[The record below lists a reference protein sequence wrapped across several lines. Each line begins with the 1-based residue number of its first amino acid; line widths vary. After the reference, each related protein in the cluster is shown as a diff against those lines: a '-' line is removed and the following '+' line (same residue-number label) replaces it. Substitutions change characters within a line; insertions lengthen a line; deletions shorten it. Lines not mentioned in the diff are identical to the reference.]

1 MDEPLS
7 TDDDSKLVFSL
18 FQTTEAI
25 TRDRQEELRRYDIHH
40 RRAAVLLVIKDI
52 GDSATP
58 SEIARRLLRRR
69 HSISRLLTKME
80 QDGLVRK
87 SRDPDNRK
95 WVRVTLTEKGQEAYN
110 NVMRRKSLHKLMSC
124 LSREEHL
131 KMKSYLHTLMERV
144 IKEPGME
151 RLRPILPP
159 SDLDYEMWA
168 LLVQTT
174 EAIAKATQNELR
186 RHNIHYRRAAVLWV
200 IKDIGDRATPSEIA
214 RRLRRRRH
222 SISRLLSK
230 MEQDGLVR
238 KSKDLDRRNWVR
250 ITLTEK
256 GQEAH
261 DKAVRRESLPELMSC
276 LSREERQEMRYYL
289 KTLMDRHRQLA

>member
-7 TDDDSKLVFSL
+7 IDDDSKLVSSL
-18 FQTTEAI
+18 FRTTEAI

-87 SRDPDNRK
+87 SRDPDNRN
-95 WVRVTLTEKGQEAYN
+95 WVRVTLTEKGQDAYN
-110 NVMRRKSLHKLMSC
+110 NAMRRECFHKLMSC

-131 KMKSYLHTLMERV
+131 KMKSYLHTLMER
-144 IKEPGME
+144 IFKEPDME

-159 SDLDYEMWA
+159 SDLDYEMWT

-174 EAIAKATQNELR
+174 EAIAKSTQNELR
-186 RHNIHYRRAAVLWV
+186 RYDIHYRRAAVLWV
-200 IKDIGDRATPSEIA
+200 IKDIGDSATPSKIA

-222 SISRLLSK
+222 SISRLLTK

-256 GQEAH
+256 GQEVS
-261 DKAVRRESLPELMSC
+261 DKAIRRESLPKLMSC
-276 LSREERQEMRYYL
+276 LSGEERLQMKSYL